1 MQDSYGNPVSSE
13 AAALPFLNDFAEG
26 FASCELRVLR
36 LLEIAE
42 QDHSP
47 LVQTWCAAL
56 HLFAEDAQAA
66 HNAQPFL
73 QRAQAQRS
81 RANAREKQWIA
92 ALEAWIAGDTPLVVQ
107 RLEAL
112 LQAYPRDI
120 AALKLAHYHAFNLGD
135 SPAMLRMAL
144 ASQTQLANVPYFHGM
159 LAFAY
164 EQCHLLQQA
173 ETSARHA
180 IDMRFKEPWAHHAL
194 AHVLLTEGRVDEGLG
209 FMKQA
214 SSSWTGL
221 NSFMQTHN
229 WWHLAL
235 FLLEDGRADE
245 ALQLHDSQVWGVVP
259 AYSQDQIGSISLLAR
274 LELEG
279 VDVGQR
285 WQQLAPYLLARQHDH
300 VLPFLDLQYLYGLAR
315 AGEWEAAQ
323 SLLASMQ
330 NHAEQLTQP
339 QLRTIWRQVCLP
351 AAQGLLAYAQR
362 LYQAAADLLGPM
374 IPRLLEVGGSHAQRD
389 LFTQIYWSALR
400 HSGQWTALQN
410 LVQPWLNQQP
420 QSRRLAA
427 QMRRVYQALGLPEL
441 NAAGPSTPV
450 LLQ

>member
-1 MQDSYGNPVSSE
+1 MAAHTDLYGNPVSCD
-13 AAALPFLNDFAEG
+13 AAALPYINDFAEG
-26 FASCELRVLR
+26 FASCEMRVLR

-42 QDHSP
+42 HDPSP

-66 HNAQPFL
+66 RNALPFL
-73 QRAQAQRS
+73 QQARAHAAQA
-81 RANAREKQWIA
+81 NDRELQWLA
-92 ALEAWIAGDTPLVVQ
+92 AIEAWAQGDTPASAQ

-112 LQAYPRDI
+112 VQHYPRDI

-144 ASQTQLANVPYFHGM
+144 GAQTQLADVPYFHGM

-164 EQCHLLQQA
+164 EQCHLLPQA
-173 ETSARHA
+173 EHAARHA

-209 FMKQA
+209 FMQQA
-214 SSSWTGL
+214 SGSWTGL

-235 FLLEDGRADE
+235 FLMEDGRNDE

-259 AYSQDQIGSISLLAR
+259 AYSQDQIGSVSLLAR

-279 VDVGQR
+279 VDVGPR
-285 WQQLAPYLLARQHDH
+285 WQQLAPYLLQRQHDH

-315 AGEWEAAQ
+315 AGEWDAAQ
-323 SLLASMQ
+323 NLVASMQ
-330 NHAEQLTQP
+330 THANALTQP
-339 QLRTIWRQVCLP
+339 QLRHIWQTVCLP
-351 AAQGLLAYAQR
+351 AAHGLLAFAQGH
-362 LYQAAADLLGPM
+362 YQAAADRLGPM
-374 IPRLLEVGGSHAQRD
+374 IPRMLEIGGSHAQRD
-389 LFTQIYWSALR
+389 LFTQIYWAALR
-400 HSGQWTALQN
+400 HTGQWTALQN
-410 LVQPWLNQQP
+410 LVQPWCNQQP
-420 QSRRLAA
+420 QSKRLAGH
-427 QMRRVYQALGLPEL
+427 MRRVYQSLGLPANL
-441 NAAGPSTPV
+441 A
-450 LLQ
+450 